1 MEPKKSKIFSKET
14 MQAVSAYCES
24 EDIKDVDKFMYLCFK
39 QGFDIKRYGFLG
51 ETLNEGEKDL
61 KMNEVQEKWVEK
73 EVIVEKRVE
82 IPVEVI
88 KEVEKIVEVIKE
100 VIVEKEIIKEV
111 PVEIVKEVEKIV
123 TITNNEEL
131 EEKIFQLNKDLE
143 SERKI
148 FSTKM
153 EEMENNFQNEMSKKI
168 KELDELRHNLDIIKE
183 NDKTKLLQ
191 DTLQKLRKEISD
203 KNKKIEELEKINNR
217 PNSDVINAIFMK
229 GSNLKD
235 IL

>member
-168 KELDELRHNLDIIKE
+168 KELDELRHSLDIIKE